1 MKNFVVISIKFLFNF
16 ILKLKSHTFAYIQY
30 TKVCDT
36 KKNSPY
42 GTVTRTVKQ
51 TILIGT
57 NYRKRVESEI
67 LKKMISEN
75 LTRLQVIEKYNVKF
89 DENYVAAAINNFLG
103 ESYKSKKLMLRYEV
117 FENSKNTTYIYKDTN
132 GNIIDYKDIEPYLY
146 SGDKIGHEYKKPKL
160 VNFKQIY
167 LHNIEYISILGCK
180 FKIENPTN

>member
-1 MKNFVVISIKFLFNF
+1 MKNFVVISIEFLFNF

-36 KKNSPY
+36 KKKSPY

-57 NYRKRVESEI
+57 NFRKRIETEI
-67 LKKMISEN
+67 RKKMISEN
-75 LTRLQVIEKYNVKF
+75 LTRLEVIEKYNVKF
-89 DENYVAAAINNFLG
+89 EPNLIANPLSNFLG
-103 ESYKSKKLMLRYEV
+103 VSYGSKKNMLRYEV
-117 FENSKNTTYIYKDTN
+117 FENSKNTTCIYKDSN